1 MAYQSLALGSSAN
14 DGTGDTLRAG
24 GDKINDNF
32 VEIYTLLGTGSALT
46 SGISASSSV
55 VTLTAPV
62 IATSLD
68 MNGQELILDADA
80 DTSITASTDD
90 QIDIKISGADD
101 FAFTANK
108 FDILSGSTLEVN
120 GTLDMNGKELILDA
134 DADTSITADTDD
146 TVHLKIGGA
155 SYDAFTFT
163 AGQLDMKTDGTA
175 GVAQIRLYCESSNAH
190 FAALQPQPHSAGVS
204 PTVTLPKY
212 TGTLVADTTFV
223 GATDTVSGDGSST
236 DAISL
241 ATMISFL
248 DTSSGTSSL
257 TLATGVDGQIKK
269 IIMEVAGNAATLTQ
283 SNGNLVASQVSTSIV
298 FDAVGE
304 SATLI
309 YSASLSKWLVF
320 DVRGATVS

>member
-46 SGISASSSV
+46 SGLSASASV
-55 VTLTAPV
+55 VTLTSPV
-62 IATSLD
+62 LTTATVATSLD
-68 MNGQELILDADA
+68 MNGTELILDADA
-80 DTSITASTDD
+80 DTSIHASTDD
-90 QIDIKISGADD
+90 QIDIKIAGADD

-108 FDILSGSTLEVN
+108 FDVLSGSTLEVN
-120 GTLDMNGKELILDA
+120 GT
-134 DADTSITADTDD
+134 
-146 TVHLKIGGA
+146 
-155 SYDAFTFT
+155 
-163 AGQLDMKTDGTA
+163 LDMKTDGTA

-190 FAALQPQPHSAGVS
+190 YAALQPQPHSAGVS

>member
-1 MAYQSLALGSSAN
+1 MAYQSLALGSTAN
-14 DGTGDTLRAG
+14 DGTGDTLRAC

-55 VTLTAPV
+55 VTLTAAV

-90 QIDIKISGADD
+90 QIDIRISGADD

-134 DADTSITADTDD
+134 DADTSDD

-190 FAALQPQPHSAGVS
+190 YAALQPQPHASGVS

-223 GATDTVSGDGSST
+223 GAVDTVSGDGSST

-241 ATMISFL
+241 VTMISFL

-309 YSASLSKWLVF
+309 YSATLSKWLVF

>member
-1 MAYQSLALGSSAN
+1 MAYIGQQPVNTFSQVPTKDSF
-14 DGTGDTLRAG
+14 TGDGSTTTFDLGNAVVSSGENSLEVFVNNVRQEPGSGKAFTLGPDGSDAIKRITFSAAPASG
-24 GDKINDNF
+24 AAIYVINDK
-32 VEIYTLLGTGSALT
+32 T
-46 SGISASSSV
+46 S
-55 VTLTAPV
+55 
-62 IATSLD
+62 
-68 MNGQELILDADA
+68 N
-80 DTSITASTDD
+80 TSIIRPTD
-90 QIDIKISGADD
+90 
-101 FAFTANK
+101 
-108 FDILSGSTLEVN
+108 LN
-120 GTLDMNGKELILDA
+120 GTEFILDA

-190 FAALQPQPHSAGVS
+190 YAALQPQPHSAGVS

>member
-1 MAYQSLALGSSAN
+1 M
-14 DGTGDTLRAG
+14 
-24 GDKINDNF
+24 
-32 VEIYTLLGTGSALT
+32 
-46 SGISASSSV
+46 
-55 VTLTAPV
+55 
-62 IATSLD
+62 
-68 MNGQELILDADA
+68 
-80 DTSITASTDD
+80 
-90 QIDIKISGADD
+90 
-101 FAFTANK
+101 
-108 FDILSGSTLEVN
+108 
-120 GTLDMNGKELILDA
+120 
-134 DADTSITADTDD
+134 
-146 TVHLKIGGA
+146 KIGGA

-190 FAALQPQPHSAGVS
+190 FASLQPQPHSAGVS